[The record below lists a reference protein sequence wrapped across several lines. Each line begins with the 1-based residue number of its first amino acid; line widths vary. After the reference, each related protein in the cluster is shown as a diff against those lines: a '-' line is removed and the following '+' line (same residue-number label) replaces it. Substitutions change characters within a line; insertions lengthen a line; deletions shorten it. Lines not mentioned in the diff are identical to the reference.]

1 MKQHVSI
8 IAGSSNIALA
18 QAAAKRLNISLLPS
32 DMQYFSNSEMRPV
45 IGKSVRNKDVFII
58 QTGGFS
64 RQYGVLPGDM
74 RSVND
79 YLVETYLLMR
89 TLKRSDVRTITLVMP
104 FFPYSRQDKKDN
116 PRGAISARDVADM
129 FEFAGLHRIVTFDLH
144 SPQIQGFFNVP
155 CDNLY
160 TAHLMKE
167 YFDKH
172 IFKKGY
178 QNKYALIAPDEG
190 ALKRMR
196 EYAGMFNLPLFVLSK
211 ERDYRKKNEVE
222 KTVLIGNPEDI
233 QGRIAIIIDDMIDT
247 FGTIN
252 TASNLIQEAGATGL
266 IVAATHG
273 IFSGPAIERINKN
286 SFIQQVL
293 VSDSI
298 PQEANK
304 AQSKKIATY
313 SIAPMVAETIQRL
326 SNGRSLSEMF
336 AR

>member
-1 MKQHVSI
+1 MKQPISI
-8 IAGSSNIALA
+8 IAGSSNNELA
-18 QAAAKRLNISLLPS
+18 HAAAKHLKIKLVPS
-32 DMQYFSNSEMRPV
+32 EMQYFSNSELRPV
-45 IGKSVRNKDVFII
+45 IGESVRNKDVFII

-64 RQYGVLPGDM
+64 RQYGVAPGDM

-89 TLKRSDVRTITLVMP
+89 TLKRSDVRTMTLVMP

-160 TAHLMKE
+160 TAHLIKD
-167 YFDKH
+167 YFDKK
-172 IFKKGY
+172 IFKKDY
-178 QNKYALIAPDEG
+178 QNNYALIAPDEG

-222 KTVLIGNPEDI
+222 KTILIGNPEDI
-233 QGRIAIIIDDMIDT
+233 KGRTAIIIDDMIDT
-247 FGTIN
+247 FGTID
-252 TASNLIQEAGATGL
+252 TASKLIQEAGAKGL

-286 SFIQQVL
+286 SFIEHIL

-298 PQEANK
+298 PQAANQ
-304 AQSKKIATY
+304 AQSKKIDTY
-313 SIAPMVAETIQRL
+313 SIAPMVAETIRRL
-326 SNGRSLSEMF
+326 SRGESLSTMF
-336 AR
+336 SK